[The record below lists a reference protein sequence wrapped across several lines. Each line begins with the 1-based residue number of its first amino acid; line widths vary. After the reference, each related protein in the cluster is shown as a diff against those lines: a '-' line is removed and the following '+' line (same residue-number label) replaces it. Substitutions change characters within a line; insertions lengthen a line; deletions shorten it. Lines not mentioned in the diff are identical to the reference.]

1 MSLPEGTAPCP
12 RRRWRH
18 RGGPEGVLVP
28 SCARKAS
35 WALVTA
41 VLCLAG
47 NRAVADEELYKAR
60 NCFACHRIDRN
71 HLAPQL
77 KVIAAK
83 YAGERGA
90 EDLLARKIREG
101 GVGVWG
107 NMPMPPQPQVTDAE
121 AGTLSRWILGLK

>member
-1 MSLPEGTAPCP
+1 MSLPKVTPPGPH
-12 RRRWRH
+12 RRH
-18 RGGPEGVLVP
+18 RRSGPAGAAFP
-28 SCARKAS
+28 SCALKAS
-35 WALVTA
+35 WVLAAA
-41 VLCLAG
+41 VLCLPV
-47 NRAVADEELYKAR
+47 NRAVADEEMYKAK

-83 YAGERGA
+83 YAGAPGA

-107 NMPMPPQPQVTDAE
+107 NTPMPPQPQVTEAE
-121 AGTLSRWILGLK
+121 AGTLARWILGLK